1 MKKKV
6 ISIIVI
12 LAILIGGFTI
22 IMLFKNNNKNESN
35 NLVEMNTKTFKEKIN
50 NKDSFILLITKEG
63 CSHCAEYLPVF
74 INVLEKYKNSQYE
87 IEEKILNK
95 KEEISD
101 LESDKEYLADIA
113 NISGTPTTVFIENGE
128 ETTVLNRIVG
138 SASRKTVI
146 DRLKTMKYIK

>member
-1 MKKKV
+1 
-6 ISIIVI
+6 
-12 LAILIGGFTI
+12 
-22 IMLFKNNNKNESN
+22 MLFKNNNKNESN
-35 NLVEMNTKTFKEKIN
+35 NLIEMNTKTLKEKIN

-63 CSHCAEYLPVF
+63 CSHCAENLPVF
-74 INVLEKYKNSQYE
+74 INVLEKYNLTAYK
-87 IEEKILNK
+87 LDLADM
-95 KEEISD
+95 SD
-101 LESDKEYLADIA
+101 SDKEYLADIA

>member
-22 IMLFKNNNKNESN
+22 IILFKNNNKNESN

-74 INVLEKYKNSQYE
+74 INVLEKYNLTAYT
-87 IEEKILNK
+87 LDLADM
-95 KEEISD
+95 SD
-101 LESDKEYLADIA
+101 SDKEYLADIA

>member
-12 LAILIGGFTI
+12 LAILFGGFTI
-22 IMLFKNNNKNESN
+22 IMLFKNNNKNESK

-74 INVLEKYKNSQYE
+74 INVLEKYNLTAYK
-87 IEEKILNK
+87 LDLADM
-95 KEEISD
+95 SD
-101 LESDKEYLADIA
+101 SDKEYLADIA

>member
-1 MKKKV
+1 
-6 ISIIVI
+6 
-12 LAILIGGFTI
+12 
-22 IMLFKNNNKNESN
+22 MLFKNNNKNESN

-74 INVLEKYKNSQYE
+74 INVLEKYNLTAYK
-87 IEEKILNK
+87 LDLADM
-95 KEEISD
+95 SD
-101 LESDKEYLADIA
+101 SDKEYLADIA

>member
-1 MKKKV
+1 
-6 ISIIVI
+6 
-12 LAILIGGFTI
+12 
-22 IMLFKNNNKNESN
+22 MLFKNNNKNESN
-35 NLVEMNTKTFKEKIN
+35 NLIEMNTKTFKEKIN

-74 INVLEKYKNSQYE
+74 INVLEKYNLTAYK
-87 IEEKILNK
+87 LDLADM
-95 KEEISD
+95 SD
-101 LESDKEYLADIA
+101 SDKEYLADIA

>member
-1 MKKKV
+1 
-6 ISIIVI
+6 
-12 LAILIGGFTI
+12 
-22 IMLFKNNNKNESN
+22 MLFKNNNKNESN
-35 NLVEMNTKTFKEKIN
+35 NLVEMNTKAFKEKIN

-74 INVLEKYKNSQYE
+74 INVLEKYNLTAYK
-87 IEEKILNK
+87 LDLADM
-95 KEEISD
+95 SD
-101 LESDKEYLADIA
+101 SDKEYLADIA

>member
-1 MKKKV
+1 
-6 ISIIVI
+6 
-12 LAILIGGFTI
+12 
-22 IMLFKNNNKNESN
+22 MLFKNNNKNESN
-35 NLVEMNTKTFKEKIN
+35 NLVAMNTKTFKEKIN

-74 INVLEKYKNSQYE
+74 INVLEKYNLTAYK
-87 IEEKILNK
+87 LDLADM
-95 KEEISD
+95 SD
-101 LESDKEYLADIA
+101 SDKEYLADIA

>member
-1 MKKKV
+1 
-6 ISIIVI
+6 
-12 LAILIGGFTI
+12 
-22 IMLFKNNNKNESN
+22 MLFKNNNKNESN
-35 NLVEMNTKTFKEKIN
+35 NLIEMNTKTLKEKIN

-74 INVLEKYKNSQYE
+74 INVLEKYNLTAYK
-87 IEEKILNK
+87 LDLADM
-95 KEEISD
+95 SD
-101 LESDKEYLADIA
+101 SDKEYLADIA

>member
-1 MKKKV
+1 
-6 ISIIVI
+6 
-12 LAILIGGFTI
+12 
-22 IMLFKNNNKNESN
+22 MLFKNNNKNESN
-35 NLVEMNTKTFKEKIN
+35 NLVEMNTKILKEKIN

-74 INVLEKYKNSQYE
+74 INVLEKYNLTAYK
-87 IEEKILNK
+87 LDLADM
-95 KEEISD
+95 SD
-101 LESDKEYLADIA
+101 SDKEYLADIA

>member
-1 MKKKV
+1 MRFLK
-6 ISIIVI
+6 
-12 LAILIGGFTI
+12 
-22 IMLFKNNNKNESN
+22 NNKNESN

-74 INVLEKYKNSQYE
+74 INVLEKYNLTAYK
-87 IEEKILNK
+87 LDLADM
-95 KEEISD
+95 SD
-101 LESDKEYLADIA
+101 SDKEYLADIA

>member
-1 MKKKV
+1 
-6 ISIIVI
+6 
-12 LAILIGGFTI
+12 
-22 IMLFKNNNKNESN
+22 MLFKNNNKNESN

-74 INVLEKYKNSQYE
+74 INVLEKYNLTAYK
-87 IEEKILNK
+87 LNLADM
-95 KEEISD
+95 SD
-101 LESDKEYLADIA
+101 SDKEYLADIA

>member
-1 MKKKV
+1 
-6 ISIIVI
+6 
-12 LAILIGGFTI
+12 
-22 IMLFKNNNKNESN
+22 MLFKNNNKNESN

-50 NKDSFILLITKEG
+50 NKDSFILLITKVG

-74 INVLEKYKNSQYE
+74 INVLEKYNLTAYK
-87 IEEKILNK
+87 LDLADM
-95 KEEISD
+95 SD
-101 LESDKEYLADIA
+101 SDKEYLADIA

>member
-1 MKKKV
+1 
-6 ISIIVI
+6 
-12 LAILIGGFTI
+12 
-22 IMLFKNNNKNESN
+22 MLFKNNNKNESN

-74 INVLEKYKNSQYE
+74 INVLEKYNLTAYK
-87 IEEKILNK
+87 LDLADM
-95 KEEISD
+95 SD
-101 LESDKEYLADIA
+101 SDKEYLADLA

>member
-74 INVLEKYKNSQYE
+74 INVLEKYN
-87 IEEKILNK
+87 LNAYK
-95 KEEISD
+95 LDLADMSD
-101 LESDKEYLADIA
+101 SDKEYLADIA

>member
-1 MKKKV
+1 
-6 ISIIVI
+6 
-12 LAILIGGFTI
+12 
-22 IMLFKNNNKNESN
+22 MLFKNNNKNESN

-74 INVLEKYKNSQYE
+74 INVLEKYNLTAYK
-87 IEEKILNK
+87 L
-95 KEEISD
+95 D
-101 LESDKEYLADIA
+101 LADMSASDKEYLADIA